1 MKMNSK
7 SKGFDMTAIKVSR
20 NATDKDLDLA
30 GLGKHIGCAILTL
43 LTASCLAL
51 AYAKHAQAQED
62 SGYTFYDS
70 PLKSVKQEQSEPAPA
85 DLQNAR
91 YCEIFP
97 VYHDDATGRTI
108 SEAFNTFLLNDCP
121 NDLWAELGEKV
132 KDPNYLKQFETDEID
147 LNGPRRWM
155 MNQIKQQPGSVIEHK
170 VATFI
175 DDPELG
181 LLQATIGAQIDGNDF
196 GGTLYTEQV
205 VHRWTQWIYNAG
217 TTVYELTDHVN
228 EKTYIMQSILDEK
241 VAFED
246 LPAIADKL
254 ELPENWTF
262 ESRVLEEE
270 YNLVTCGYAY
280 VIKDNLLN
288 GYQRKANNTCD
299 Q

>member
-1 MKMNSK
+1 MNAISK
-7 SKGFDMTAIKVSR
+7 NVNALTATAKNKSSKDRVGYRLS
-20 NATDKDLDLA
+20 
-30 GLGKHIGCAILTL
+30 GKHLGYGTAAL
-43 LTASCLAL
+43 LVAFCSSA
-51 AYAKHAQAQED
+51 ANAQDTQSKED

-70 PLKSVKQEQSEPAPA
+70 PLKTVEQVQSMPAPA

-121 NDLWAELGEKV
+121 DDLWAALGEKV
-132 KDPNYLKQFETDEID
+132 KDPEYLKQFHTDEID

-155 MNQIKQQPGSVIEHK
+155 MNRIKPQPGSSIDHK

-175 DDPELG
+175 DDPEQG

-196 GGTLYTEQV
+196 GDTLYTEQV
-205 VHRWTQWIYNAG
+205 VHRWTQWIYNEG
-217 TTVYELTDHVN
+217 TTVYELTDH
-228 EKTYIMQSILDEK
+228 ESDRTYIMQSILDEK

-246 LPAIADKL
+246 LPTISDKV
-254 ELPENWTF
+254 ELPKNWIF
-262 ESRVLEEE
+262 QSRVLEEE
-270 YNLVTCGYAY
+270 YVLVTCGYAY

-288 GYQRKANNTCD
+288 GYQRKADKKCGN
-299 Q
+299 